1 VEKLSTANDE
11 FAEEDPNSDAVGEH
25 NSAAVLR
32 SYENLTAFRDRLQRT
47 LEMGSGA
54 ATDEVTLKLL
64 LELNDQ
70 IPSICT
76 SFDRRFLDSNNN
88 STSSSCSSGFA
99 NMSLKPLSLSTTYS
113 DGSSLLSLPEPEP
126 EPCSSPTG
134 ASVSLQRSRTSS
146 LDTGKESLPWGHEE
160 DHNQSAQLHA
170 LLYGLRSSFRRD
182 EQFDILTP
190 LCQLLFMYNN
200 GDADVQRNFIS
211 VCAEFNALT
220 LFLSALQSY
229 RTDTPTEEHYLCQ
242 MIALL
247 VAHEDSKVLRYK
259 DDVLSALHTLVVNN
273 VVKESYF
280 MSTQADNK
288 QYQCDKEVDQV
299 GGDQARAK
307 DLQITAIGESE
318 GEGCTEAI
326 KATAVPFATEPF
338 ENAVENAEPSPLP
351 STPPPISYVSTYTL
365 VAKSICTI
373 CRLIFLEQSVQTEGS
388 GVASAGSDLRPM
400 GTSVL
405 QVLGLGRG
413 SESEGISNK
422 GSSLSLSGIGAH
434 SLHRSR
440 HHVGL
445 GLGGPTRRRDLD
457 AESDNSQTVESVL
470 NLMNLMFPPSPP
482 TDFRDGEGGDYT
494 TVLLCLL
501 FSASCRPNQ
510 ISHP

>member
-1 VEKLSTANDE
+1 MLQLSSPPARDISGPGAATDAYILNALTTSNPENLVEKLSTANDE

-126 EPCSSPTG
+126 CSSPTG
-134 ASVSLQRSRTSS
+134 ASVSLQRSRTSC

-200 GDADVQRNFIS
+200 HGYQVKDKS
-211 VCAEFNALT
+211 V
-220 LFLSALQSY
+220 
-229 RTDTPTEEHYLCQ
+229 YLY
-242 MIALL
+242 
-247 VAHEDSKVLRYK
+247 SKY
-259 DDVLSALHTLVVNN
+259 
-273 VVKESYF
+273 
-280 MSTQADNK
+280 
-288 QYQCDKEVDQV
+288 
-299 GGDQARAK
+299 
-307 DLQITAIGESE
+307 
-318 GEGCTEAI
+318 
-326 KATAVPFATEPF
+326 
-338 ENAVENAEPSPLP
+338 
-351 STPPPISYVSTYTL
+351 
-365 VAKSICTI
+365 
-373 CRLIFLEQSVQTEGS
+373 
-388 GVASAGSDLRPM
+388 
-400 GTSVL
+400 
-405 QVLGLGRG
+405 
-413 SESEGISNK
+413 
-422 GSSLSLSGIGAH
+422 
-434 SLHRSR
+434 
-440 HHVGL
+440 
-445 GLGGPTRRRDLD
+445 
-457 AESDNSQTVESVL
+457 
-470 NLMNLMFPPSPP
+470 
-482 TDFRDGEGGDYT
+482 
-494 TVLLCLL
+494 
-501 FSASCRPNQ
+501 
-510 ISHP
+510 